1 MKYLFPSP
9 LFQSMCIL
17 CPKVGL
23 LEATYCRPLFFFAIC
38 HSMSF
43 DWSSLL
49 TCKLNIDKYVFTAIL
64 NLFFQLILYFSTVSF
79 FCFTFYGL
87 MMVLLY
93 ACILFFCVC
102 MCVCVNLFYVFDFWL
117 PCFSSILTPSLETA
131 MATHSST
138 LAWKIPWEEPG
149 RLQSVLSL
157 RIGHD

>member
-1 MKYLFPSP
+1 MCRGHANFRIHSNFSICDAEASTHFVFKLILSEYCDLCFFVISICMKYLFPSP
-9 LFQSMCIL
+9 LFQSMCFL

-102 MCVCVNLFYVFDFWL
+102 VCVCV
-117 PCFSSILTPSLETA
+117 
-131 MATHSST
+131 
-138 LAWKIPWEEPG
+138 
-149 RLQSVLSL
+149 
-157 RIGHD
+157 